1 VGDVATSSIF
11 LLPNGTFFVELAVFL
26 FIIFALTK
34 WILPPLNKAMEA
46 RQEHIRSSLEAAE
59 AARTDAAAADDE
71 RRAALDDARKQ
82 AREIVAQANRTAEQV
97 RSEAAGRGQLEYDRI
112 LANAENEVALARRRA
127 VEEASGR
134 LGELVLEVVERII
147 GREVDA
153 ATHRD
158 LIDEAVVALNSA
170 ESSAAAGAGSAGS
183 GSRS

>member
-1 VGDVATSSIF
+1 VALTSSIF

-26 FIIFALTK
+26 FIIWLIGKYA
-34 WILPPLNKAMEA
+34 LPPINRAMEQ

-71 RRAALDDARKQ
+71 RRHALDEARKQ
-82 AREIVAQANRTAEQV
+82 AREIVAAANRTAEQV
-97 RSEAAGRGQLEYDRI
+97 RAEAQGKGQVEYDRI
-112 LANAENEVALARRRA
+112 LANAVNEVALARRRA

-134 LGELVLEVVERII
+134 MGELVLEVVERII

-158 LIDEAVVALNSA
+158 LIDEAVAALNA
-170 ESSAAAGAGSAGS
+170 DADGATTAGAGS
-183 GSRS
+183 RP